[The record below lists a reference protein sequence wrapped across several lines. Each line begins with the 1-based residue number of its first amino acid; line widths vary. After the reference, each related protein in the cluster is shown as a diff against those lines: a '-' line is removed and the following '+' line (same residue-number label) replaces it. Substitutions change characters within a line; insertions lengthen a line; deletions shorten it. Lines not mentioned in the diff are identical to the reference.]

1 MASSA
6 SAKLWLFFV
15 PRIMEI
21 AFYRRAMNRRIESLI
36 RTVWK
41 VKTDSSID
49 RNGRRKRPMLIRIE
63 KMSGRIQSK
72 DFVGEEY
79 SNGVAIN
86 STDSSDIGGAYRTNY
101 VHC

>member
-21 AFYRRAMNRRIESLI
+21 AFYRRTMNRRIESLI

-41 VKTDSSID
+41 VKTDSSIE
-49 RNGRRKRPMLIRIE
+49 RNGRRNRPMLN
-63 KMSGRIQSK
+63 SGRKNVWTYTKQRLRGRGVFK
-72 DFVGEEY
+72 RC
-79 SNGVAIN
+79 SN
-86 STDSSDIGGAYRTNY
+86 
-101 VHC
+101 